1 MPPRLT
7 SAVIFNKD
15 MKHSFVKNI
24 LFPIVAAMIWGTA
37 FVAQSVGAEHV
48 PPFTFN
54 AARSTVAVAA
64 LTVILLVWKA
74 IKRRRGNTEKPRGG
88 MKALILGGICCGTVM
103 CIATNLQQIGL
114 GETDAGKASFIT
126 ALYIVLVP
134 ILGLFLRR
142 RTSAATA
149 VSVAVSVVGLYLL
162 CVSESFTVQGS
173 DVYVLICAFCFAI
186 HILVIDHFAPLT
198 DGIALSLVQFIV
210 MTLESAVLA
219 AIFEQPTAAGILS
232 ALGQILYV
240 GIFSSGVA
248 YTLQILA
255 QKDSDPTVV
264 SLLLSLESVF
274 GALAGALILHEVMS
288 GREYFGCAL
297 MLCAVMLS
305 QIPMNVWHK
314 IFGRKAKKERS

>member
-1 MPPRLT
+1 
-7 SAVIFNKD
+7 
-15 MKHSFVKNI
+15 
-24 LFPIVAAMIWGTA
+24 MIWGTA

-48 PPFTFN
+48 PPFAFN
-54 AARSTVAVAA
+54 AARAAVAVVT

-74 IKRRRGNTEKPRGG
+74 IKRRRGDTSAPSGG
-88 MKALILGGICCGTVM
+88 MKSLILGGICCGTMM
-103 CIATNLQQIGL
+103 CIATNLQQVGL

-134 ILGLFLRR
+134 IFGLFFRR
-142 RTSAATA
+142 RASVTTA
-149 VSVAVSVVGLYLL
+149 ISVAIAVAGLYLL
-162 CVSESFTVQGS
+162 CVSGDFTIQGS
-173 DVYVLICAFCFAI
+173 DVYVLICALCFAG
-186 HILVIDHFAPLT
+186 HILVIDYFAPKT

-210 MTLESAVLA
+210 MTLESALLTVL
-219 AIFEQPTAAGILS
+219 FEQPTIEGLMA

-274 GALAGALILHEVMS
+274 GALAGAIILHEVMT

-297 MLCAVMLS
+297 MLCAVMLA
-305 QIPMNVWHK
+305 QIPNSVWSKVFKKK
-314 IFGRKAKKERS
+314 IK

>member
-1 MPPRLT
+1 
-7 SAVIFNKD
+7 
-15 MKHSFVKNI
+15 MKRSFVKNI
-24 LFPIVAAMIWGTA
+24 IFPIVAALIWGTA

-48 PPFTFN
+48 PPFAFN
-54 AARSTVAVAA
+54 AARGVVAVVA
-64 LTVILLVWKA
+64 LSVILLVWNM
-74 IKRRRGNTEKPRGG
+74 IKKRRGNVEKPSGG
-88 MKALILGGICCGTVM
+88 MRSLIIGGICCGVM
-103 CIATNLQQIGL
+103 LSIATNLQQVGL

-142 RTSAATA
+142 RASVTTA
-149 VSVAVSVVGLYLL
+149 VSVAIAVAGLYLL
-162 CVSESFTVQGS
+162 CVGDSFTVQGS

-186 HILVIDHFAPLT
+186 HILVIDYFAPKT

-210 MTLESAVLA
+210 MTLSSAILS
-219 AIFEQPTAAGILS
+219 AIFEQPTVEGILA

-255 QKDSDPTVV
+255 QKGSDPTVV
-264 SLLLSLESVF
+264 TLLLSLESVF
-274 GALAGALILHEVMS
+274 GALAGAIILHEVMS

-297 MLCAVMLS
+297 MLCAVMLA
-305 QIPMNVWHK
+305 QIPTSVWK
-314 IFGRKAKKERS
+314 KLFAKKTK

>member
-1 MPPRLT
+1 
-7 SAVIFNKD
+7 

-54 AARSTVAVAA
+54 AARSAVAVVA
-64 LTVILLVWKA
+64 LTVILLVWNT

-126 ALYIVLVP
+126 ALYLVLVP

-142 RTSAATA
+142 RTSAVTA
-149 VSVAVSVVGLYLL
+149 VSVAISVVGLYLL
-162 CVSESFTVQGS
+162 CVSEGFTVQGS

-186 HILVIDHFAPLT
+186 HILVIDYFAPLT

-219 AIFEQPTAAGILS
+219 AIFEHPTFEGIL
-232 ALGQILYV
+232 AAMGQILYV

-288 GREYFGCAL
+288 GREYFGCVL

-305 QIPMNVWHK
+305 QIPTSLWHK
-314 IFGRKAKKERS
+314 IFGRITKKERS